1 MFELGKNTGTFI
13 KGAFLIFFF
22 QFFFAKSNSNRLRNA
37 HANFGEPMLCGC
49 GDMFEL
55 GINECTLIK
64 GVFFDIFLY
73 FFLNLLQLGY
83 EMHLQSFTSLH

>member
-1 MFELGKNTGTFI
+1 ML
-13 KGAFLIFFF
+13 FLIFFSN
-22 QFFFAKSNSNRLRNA
+22 FFFAKSNSNRLRNA

-55 GINECTLIK
+55 GINEGKLIK

-73 FFLNLLQLGY
+73 FFLNLLQLRY
-83 EMHLQSFTSLH
+83 EIQKVWQITQGLWLCNGR